1 MKEYIEQNKE
11 RFFDELFSLLRIPS
25 VSAKAEHKPDM
36 VRCAERWKELLLE
49 AGADEA
55 GVYPTKG
62 NPVVF
67 AQKILDP
74 SYKTVLV
81 YGHYDVQ
88 PAEPFELWNNPPF
101 EPVIHD
107 GAIWARGANDDKG
120 QTFMHAKAFEYL
132 VRTGQLKHNV
142 KFIFEGEVT

>member
-1 MKEYIEQNKE
+1 MKQYIEQNKE

-36 VRCAERWKELLLE
+36 QRCAERLVELLLE

-55 GVYPTKG
+55 RVCPSEG

-67 AQKILDP
+67 AQKIIDP
-74 SYKTVLV
+74 QAKTILV

-88 PAEPFELWNNPPF
+88 PA
-101 EPVIHD
+101 
-107 GAIWARGANDDKG
+107 
-120 QTFMHAKAFEYL
+120 
-132 VRTGQLKHNV
+132 
-142 KFIFEGEVT
+142 